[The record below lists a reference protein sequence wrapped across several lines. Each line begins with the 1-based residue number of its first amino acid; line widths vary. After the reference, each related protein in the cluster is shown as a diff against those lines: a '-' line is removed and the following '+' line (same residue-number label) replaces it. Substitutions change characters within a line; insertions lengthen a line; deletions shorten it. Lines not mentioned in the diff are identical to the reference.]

1 MPIFIGG
8 RLKLK
13 GVKAIGSGS
22 STKKDSKKTLS
33 ASTTTTTTTTTSS
46 KEEKKEKSSWIGKAV
61 DVENEESFLTDVQ
74 RRHREKTRQIQR
86 ERVAKKLTETSYR
99 DRLDAFN
106 HKLATETEHN
116 DIPRVSAA
124 GNG

>member
-61 DVENEESFLTDVQ
+61 DVENEESLELFNKICEMTA
-74 RRHREKTRQIQR
+74 EKESETIDLAL
-86 ERVAKKLTETSYR
+86 VIKK
-99 DRLDAFN
+99 FG
-106 HKLATETEHN
+106 KLML
-116 DIPRVSAA
+116 SF
-124 GNG
+124 